1 MQGHLQVDELE
12 KQLGLFKDEKGI
24 IHCRGRLG
32 NSQASYDTKFPALL
46 SRNHHVMSLII
57 RCCHEHVMHNGLQE
71 TLTEVRS
78 KNSIPKGS
86 QTVKKELFECNVC
99 RRFQGR
105 SYPVPESPDLPEFRV
120 RDVHAFSCVGV
131 DFAGPLFVKSKVKDD
146 PEMTKVYIAL
156 CTWNLCIWNW
166 SQV

>member
-1 MQGHLQVDELE
+1 
-12 KQLGLFKDEKGI
+12 
-24 IHCRGRLG
+24 
-32 NSQASYDTKFPALL
+32 
-46 SRNHHVMSLII
+46 
-57 RCCHEHVMHNGLQE
+57 MHNGLKE
-71 TLTEVRS
+71 TLIEVRP
-78 KNSIPKGS
+78 KYLIPKGR
-86 QTVKKELFECNVC
+86 QTVKNELFRCNTC

-105 SYPVPESPDLPEFRV
+105 SNPVPESRDLPEFRV